1 MNISKLTLTPIM
13 AKTQSVIIHAP
24 TAERASFLIKEK
36 LVSGSRNFG
45 CSKKYSKLPAFLKG
59 FVNPKTHVG
68 KSF

>member
-45 CSKKYSKLPAFLKG
+45 CSKKYSKLP
-59 FVNPKTHVG
+59 
-68 KSF
+68 